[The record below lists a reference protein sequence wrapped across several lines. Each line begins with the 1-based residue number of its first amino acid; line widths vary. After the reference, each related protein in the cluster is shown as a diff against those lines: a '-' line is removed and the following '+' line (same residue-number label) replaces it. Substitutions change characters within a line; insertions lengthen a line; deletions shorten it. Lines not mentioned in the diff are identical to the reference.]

1 MLKSVSKLKKK
12 NHTSYVEEM
21 EHGDKMET
29 KQLGDRFSIRDD
41 IGFVLSNLIDLK
53 IYLSITYSIIYNT

>member
-1 MLKSVSKLKKK
+1 M
-12 NHTSYVEEM
+12 EEM